1 MNLRSCDMLF
11 VWQIQLLPNISFVGA
26 LVSDSKDVKENM
38 DLYQAIYHQNEE
50 KIVANFYILKAQ

>member
-1 MNLRSCDMLF
+1 MLCGLT
-11 VWQIQLLPNISFVGA
+11 WQIQLLPNISFVGA

-50 KIVANFYILKAQ
+50 KNVVNLYILKAQ